1 MGRNTENNQVETTV
15 EAHPLQR
22 LFDNP
27 WLLLVLGLVIPIIS
41 YTVWGW
47 WELVMMAPAR
57 LP

>member
-1 MGRNTENNQVETTV
+1 MPESKPQRPVSM
-15 EAHPLQR
+15 LQR

-27 WLLLVLGLVIPIIS
+27 WLLLLLGVLVPTLS

-47 WELVMMAPAR
+47 ISLMTIPKAT